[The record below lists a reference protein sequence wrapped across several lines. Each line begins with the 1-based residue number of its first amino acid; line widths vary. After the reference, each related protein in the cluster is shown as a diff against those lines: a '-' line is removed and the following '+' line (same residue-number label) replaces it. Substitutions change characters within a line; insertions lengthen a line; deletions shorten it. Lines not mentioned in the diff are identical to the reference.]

1 MTAILRNRANF
12 KANVVGHV
20 SRVISVS
27 LKFLSLKYCCN
38 NEQIGPNTLSYMK
51 PCHDVE
57 LLSESGASTIDLV
70 RVVGLETDHVSASRS
85 YSGNVLG
92 AHGEIA
98 PGVLVC
104 LYYRRRRK
112 LNFVDLDCSLQ
123 ILKSLGKCI
132 IMFHSIGSIGT

>member
-12 KANVVGHV
+12 KANVVGHA

-57 LLSESGASTIDLV
+57 LLAI
-70 RVVGLETDHVSASRS
+70 
-85 YSGNVLG
+85 
-92 AHGEIA
+92 
-98 PGVLVC
+98 
-104 LYYRRRRK
+104 
-112 LNFVDLDCSLQ
+112 
-123 ILKSLGKCI
+123 
-132 IMFHSIGSIGT
+132 

>member
-1 MTAILRNRANF
+1 MTTILRNRANF

-57 LLSESGASTIDLV
+57 CMHIYEYLMVKVTEFST
-70 RVVGLETDHVSASRS
+70 VS
-85 YSGNVLG
+85 
-92 AHGEIA
+92 
-98 PGVLVC
+98 
-104 LYYRRRRK
+104 
-112 LNFVDLDCSLQ
+112 
-123 ILKSLGKCI
+123 
-132 IMFHSIGSIGT
+132 